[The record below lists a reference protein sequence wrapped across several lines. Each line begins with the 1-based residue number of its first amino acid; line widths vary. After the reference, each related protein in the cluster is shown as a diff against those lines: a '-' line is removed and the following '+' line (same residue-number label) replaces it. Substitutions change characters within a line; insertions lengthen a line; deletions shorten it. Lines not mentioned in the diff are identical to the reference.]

1 MMARNFSAVL
11 THRLAELYSKLL
23 PIPCFLCGEF
33 SQQDALCKAC
43 INDLPWLG
51 HCCQRCALP
60 LNEAGICGQCLQQPP
75 PQQLSLALFRYETP
89 VNHCIAAFK
98 FHQQLVFTKL
108 YARLLADKTRQRNN
122 ALPEELIPIPLHPSR
137 MRSRGYNQSAQLADA
152 LGHQLDIA
160 VDKTS
165 FIRQRNTS
173 PQTGLSGK
181 QRKRNLKQAF
191 AIRMATSYNHVA
203 LIDDVYTT
211 GHTAAEATRCL
222 QQNGVDTVEVW
233 TIARAMRHY

>member
-1 MMARNFSAVL
+1 M
-11 THRLAELYSKLL
+11 
-23 PIPCFLCGEF
+23 
-33 SQQDALCKAC
+33 
-43 INDLPWLG
+43 
-51 HCCQRCALP
+51 
-60 LNEAGICGQCLQQPP
+60 
-75 PQQLSLALFRYETP
+75 
-89 VNHCIAAFK
+89 
-98 FHQQLVFTKL
+98 
-108 YARLLADKTRQRNN
+108 
-122 ALPEELIPIPLHPSR
+122 
-137 MRSRGYNQSAQLADA
+137 
-152 LGHQLDIA
+152 
-160 VDKTS
+160 DKTS

-211 GHTAAEATRCL
+211 GHTVAEATRCL

>member
-89 VNHCIAAFK
+89 VNHCIATFK
-98 FHQQLVFTKL
+98 YHQQLVFTKL

-122 ALPEELIPIPLHPSR
+122 ALPEVLIPIPLHPSR
-137 MRSRGYNQSAQLADA
+137 MRSRGYNQAAQLADS
-152 LGHQLDIA
+152 LGSQLDIA

-165 FIRQRNTS
+165 LVRQRNTS
-173 PQTGLSGK
+173 PQT
-181 QRKRNLKQAF
+181 A
-191 AIRMATSYNHVA
+191 YNHVA

-211 GHTAAEATRCL
+211 GHTVAEATRCL